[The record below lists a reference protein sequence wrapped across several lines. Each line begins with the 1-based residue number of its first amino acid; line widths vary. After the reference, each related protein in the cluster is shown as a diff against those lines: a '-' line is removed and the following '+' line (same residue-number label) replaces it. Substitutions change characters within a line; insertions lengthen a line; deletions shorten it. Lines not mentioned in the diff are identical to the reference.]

1 MERKC
6 VVVAFGDILGFG
18 VWSRRAANTPEV
30 RDPFIIEFYA
40 EIEKY
45 LKDQSYLH
53 AKFLGDGF
61 MVVKELPERGHKCGT
76 VLRFI
81 VELQGLTRRLLN
93 IVRNCPFPPPDGFR
107 LRIASGHVTKFM
119 VTDPDDRSKK
129 KPEYVAYA
137 VNLAQR
143 LLEVSPKIPIIAHE
157 SAIKILGSK
166 KKKIKLR
173 SLGHSDQRPRG
184 VDLEDIDGLWA
195 VEL

>member
-30 RDPFIIEFYA
+30 RDPFIIAFYS
-40 EIEKY
+40 EIERF
-45 LKDQSYLH
+45 LKANSYLH

-61 MVVKELPERGHKCGT
+61 MIVKELPDRGHKCGT

-81 VELQGLTRRLLN
+81 IELQTLTRNLIH
-93 IVRNCPFPPPDGFR
+93 IVRTCPFPPPDGFR

-119 VTDPDDRSKK
+119 VTDPDDPAKK

-143 LLEVSPKIPIIAHE
+143 LLEVAPKIPIVAHE
-157 SAIKILGSK
+157 SAIKILGVK

-173 SLGHSDQRPRG
+173 LLANTTERPRG
-184 VDLEDIDGLWA
+184 VDLEDIAGLWII
-195 VEL
+195 EL